1 MAWPTFDCRLSNEV
15 LSVWAA
21 WWLEGRLLRPLLGRE
36 LERRA
41 GGVWS
46 TSTRGGHLRSAR
58 RLAQDRPRPGQAPA
72 GSRGPSG
79 GAAVEVEVFGA
90 FTRALR
96 EADVQRADDY
106 LSTRP
111 GEKQGIIPDL
121 LFGEADFLE
130 LKGIRS
136 DGRHSN
142 YNGAAVT
149 GVEKRAA
156 AWLVELR
163 NKVVRLDERVFGVQQ
178 PAVGPFQRRLQE
190 IGGSSRW
197 SSVNTASFGQPRA
210 HRHLAIKGVTKRQI
224 ATCWTSGRVLPQCR
238 SGSSGSA

>member
-1 MAWPTFDCRLSNEV
+1 MSCPTS
-15 LSVWAA
+15 S
-21 WWLEGRLLRPLLGRE
+21 WWW
-36 LERRA
+36 ERK
-41 GGVWS
+41 S
-46 TSTRGGHLRSAR
+46 SFC
-58 RLAQDRPRPGQAPA
+58 
-72 GSRGPSG
+72 
-79 GAAVEVEVFGA
+79 GA
-90 FTRALR
+90 
-96 EADVQRADDY
+96 
-106 LSTRP
+106 
-111 GEKQGIIPDL
+111 
-121 LFGEADFLE
+121 ADFLE

-190 IGGSSRW
+190 IGGITPLVFGQYGELS
-197 SSVNTASFGQPRA
+197 ASFEA
-210 HRHLAIKGVTKRQI
+210 LVDTLAIKGCDQAAI

-238 SGSSGSA
+238 SGSSSSA

>member
-1 MAWPTFDCRLSNEV
+1 MDHVTPPSWGIGPPPPFQGPDVGRHRAELTKRDGVGVTCAKLDGSLKTAHDQVKLLLAR
-15 LSVWAA
+15 
-21 WWLEGRLLRPLLGRE
+21 EGQE
-36 LERRA
+36 A
-41 GGVWS
+41 G
-46 TSTRGGHLRSAR
+46 L
-58 RLAQDRPRPGQAPA
+58 Q
-72 GSRGPSG
+72 
-79 GAAVEVEVFGA
+79 VEVEVFGA

-136 DGRHSN
+136 DGSHSN
-142 YNGAAVT
+142 YNGAPVT

-163 NKVVRLDERVFGVQQ
+163 EKVVRLDFMYIN
-178 PAVGPFQRRLQE
+178 F
-190 IGGSSRW
+190 
-197 SSVNTASFGQPRA
+197 F
-210 HRHLAIKGVTKRQI
+210 LA
-224 ATCWTSGRVLPQCR
+224 L
-238 SGSSGSA
+238 

>member
-1 MAWPTFDCRLSNEV
+1 M
-15 LSVWAA
+15 
-21 WWLEGRLLRPLLGRE
+21 LRPFLGRE
-36 LERRA
+36 LRKDGQVRGVVDEHGVGVTCAPLDGSHKTAHDQVKLLLAREGREA
-41 GGVWS
+41 G
-46 TSTRGGHLRSAR
+46 L
-58 RLAQDRPRPGQAPA
+58 Q
-72 GSRGPSG
+72 
-79 GAAVEVEVFGA
+79 VEVEVFGA

-96 EADVQRADDY
+96 EADVRRADDY

-163 NKVVRLDERVFGVQQ
+163 NKVVRW
-178 PAVGPFQRRLQE
+178 ASRR
-190 IGGSSRW
+190 
-197 SSVNTASFGQPRA
+197 
-210 HRHLAIKGVTKRQI
+210 
-224 ATCWTSGRVLPQCR
+224 
-238 SGSSGSA
+238 